1 MEEATIIGPL
11 VIIGGHED
19 KFEHAKILRRLTE
32 LARNHRSDGAM
43 AIVTTASREGTLSFD
58 TYHRAFSQFGL
69 GAFPLRI
76 DTRHEAELPQIR
88 QALDDAAGVFFT
100 GGDQLRITSVLGGTT
115 FHRTLRSLW
124 QQGLVVAGTSAGASM
139 MSRTM
144 IVAGDAEE
152 SPARNTVKMSPGMGL
167 WAEAVID
174 QHFSQRGRVGR
185 LLSAVAQ
192 NPEMLGIGI
201 DENTALV
208 VELDDQRCRVVG
220 AGTVLVIDGQHT
232 QLNNASEIRPDQALA
247 LSHVHVH
254 VLPEGYGI
262 ELETRSPYHVGESDD
277 DN

>member
-1 MEEATIIGPL
+1 MEEEPVIGPL

-19 KFEHAKILRRLTE
+19 KFEHPKILRHLTE
-32 LARNHRSDGAM
+32 LARHYRSDGAM
-43 AIVTTASREGTLSFD
+43 AIVTTASHEGALSFD
-58 TYHRAFSQFGL
+58 TYHQAFAQFGL
-69 GAFPLRI
+69 PVFPLRI
-76 DTRHEAELPQIR
+76 DTRREAELSQIR
-88 QALDDAAGVFFT
+88 DALGDASGIFFT

-115 FHRTLRSLW
+115 FHRALWSRW

-144 IVAGDAEE
+144 IVTGDPEE
-152 SPARNTVKMSPGMGL
+152 SPARNTVNMAPGMGL

-208 VELDDQRCRVVG
+208 VERDHQRCRVIG
-220 AGTVLVIDGQHT
+220 EGTVLVIDGQKT
-232 QLNNASEIRPDQALA
+232 LVNNASEIRPDQALA
-247 LSHVHVH
+247 LSHVCLH
-254 VLPEGYGI
+254 VLPDGYGM
-262 ELETRSPYHVGESDD
+262 ELGTRSPTRFPVADD
-277 DN
+277 DK